1 MTRAFTERRQ
11 FILKLI
17 VQEFVETAT
26 AVSSDMLVRKYGLTI
41 SSATVR
47 NEMAALEELGYL
59 THLHTSAGRVPTDA
73 GYRFFV
79 EHLMEPRPLSAEER
93 RAIRNQFSQVRGELD
108 QWIQLGA
115 AILARTA
122 QNASVIT
129 PPQAYQSRF
138 KHLELIAIYETTVL
152 LVLVLHD
159 GTVRQQ
165 TMTLETPQTQEDLR
179 RIALRINERCKD
191 APMQQVAG
199 YCRDRAEDD
208 ESVEQLGPVLAELE
222 QHVLTLVTAAMQQLE
237 DQVNMQIYSDGL
249 IEMLS
254 QPEFIPALLKEED
267 ASRAVERMRQVLE
280 TFTDH
285 SILGTLVLR
294 ALASDGVHVVIG
306 GEHGKDEMRD
316 YSVVLSRY
324 GVNGVVNGVLGIV
337 GPTRMAY
344 PRSIS
349 TVSYIST
356 VLSDMVGNIYG
367 VDMPPSTTAP
377 DTPTSE

>member
-11 FILKLI
+11 SILKLV

-93 RAIRNQFSQVRGELD
+93 RAIRSQFAQVRGELD

-165 TMTLETPQTQEDLR
+165 TMTLETPQTQDDLR
-179 RIALRINERCKD
+179 RIALHINDACKD
-191 APMQQVAG
+191 ASVQQVER
-199 YCRDRAEDD
+199 YCRDRANDNA
-208 ESVEQLGPVLAELE
+208 SVEQLGPALARLE
-222 QHVLTLVTAAMQQLE
+222 QDVLTLVTAAMHHLE

-324 GVNGVVNGVLGIV
+324 GVNGVVNGVLGII

-367 VDMPPSTTAP
+367 VDTAPAPPAP
-377 DTPTSE
+377 DTSASE

>member
-26 AVSSDMLVRKYGLTI
+26 AVSSDILVRKYGLAI

-59 THLHTSAGRVPTDA
+59 THLHTSAGRVPTDS

-93 RAIRNQFSQVRGELD
+93 RAIRSQFSQVRGELE

-129 PPQAYQSRF
+129 QPQAYQSRF

-165 TMTLETPQTQEDLR
+165 TVTLETPQTQEDLR

-191 APMQQVAG
+191 APMQQVAR
-199 YCRDRAEDD
+199 YCRDRAEDN

-294 ALASDGVHVVIG
+294 ALASDGVHIVIG

-324 GVNGVVNGVLGIV
+324 GVNGVVNGVLGII

-367 VDMPPSTTAP
+367 VDLPSSPTAS

>member
-59 THLHTSAGRVPTDA
+59 THLHTSAGRVPTDS

-93 RAIRNQFSQVRGELD
+93 RAIRSQFSQVRGELD

-165 TMTLETPQTQEDLR
+165 TMTLETPHTQEDLR

-191 APMQQVAG
+191 ASMQQVAR
-199 YCRDRAEDD
+199 YCRDRAEDN

-324 GVNGVVNGVLGIV
+324 GVNGVVNGVLGII

-367 VDMPPSTTAP
+367 VDIPSSPTAP

>member
-1 MTRAFTERRQ
+1 
-11 FILKLI
+11 
-17 VQEFVETAT
+17 
-26 AVSSDMLVRKYGLTI
+26 MLVRNYGLAI

-93 RAIRNQFSQVRGELD
+93 RTIRNQFSQVRGELD

-165 TMTLETPQTQEDLR
+165 TITLETPQTQEDLR

-199 YCRDRAEDD
+199 YCRDRAKDS

-324 GVNGVVNGVLGIV
+324 GVNGVVNGVLGII

-367 VDMPPSTTAP
+367 VDMPPSTPTP
-377 DTPTSE
+377 DTSASE

>member
-11 FILKLI
+11 IILKLV

-26 AVSSDMLVRKYGLTI
+26 AVSSDMLVRKYGLAI

-93 RAIRNQFSQVRGELD
+93 RAIRSQFSQVRGELD

-165 TMTLETPQTQEDLR
+165 TMTLETPHTQEDLR

-191 APMQQVAG
+191 APLQQVAR
-199 YCRDRAEDD
+199 YSRDRAEDD
-208 ESVEQLGPVLAELE
+208 ESVEQLGPGLAELE

-294 ALASDGVHVVIG
+294 ALANDGVHVVIG

-324 GVNGVVNGVLGIV
+324 GVNGVVNGVLGII

-367 VDMPPSTTAP
+367 VDMPPSPTAP

>member
-11 FILKLI
+11 FILKLV

-26 AVSSDMLVRKYGLTI
+26 AVSSDMLVRKYSLNI
-41 SSATVR
+41 SPATVR

-93 RAIRNQFSQVRGELD
+93 RAIRHQFAQVRGELD

-165 TMTLETPQTQEDLR
+165 TMTLEMPQTQEDLR

-191 APMQQVAG
+191 APVQQVAR
-199 YCRDRAEDD
+199 YCRERGEDT
-208 ESVEQLGPVLAELE
+208 ESVEQLGPLLAELE
-222 QHVLTLVTAAMQQLE
+222 QQVLTMVTAAMRQLE

-367 VDMPPSTTAP
+367 VDMMPSTPAP
-377 DTPTSE
+377 DTSTSE

>member
-11 FILKLI
+11 IILKLV

-26 AVSSDMLVRKYGLTI
+26 AVSSDMLVRKYGLAI

-93 RAIRNQFSQVRGELD
+93 RAIRSQFSQVRGELD

-165 TMTLETPQTQEDLR
+165 TMTLETPHTQEDLR

-191 APMQQVAG
+191 APLQQVAR
-199 YCRDRAEDD
+199 YSRDRAEDD
-208 ESVEQLGPVLAELE
+208 ESVEQLGPGLAELE
-222 QHVLTLVTAAMQQLE
+222 QHVLTLVTASMQQLE

-294 ALASDGVHVVIG
+294 ALANDGVHVVIG

-324 GVNGVVNGVLGIV
+324 GVNGVVNGVLGII

-367 VDMPPSTTAP
+367 VDMPPSPTAP

>member
-1 MTRAFTERRQ
+1 
-11 FILKLI
+11 
-17 VQEFVETAT
+17 
-26 AVSSDMLVRKYGLTI
+26 
-41 SSATVR
+41 
-47 NEMAALEELGYL
+47 MAALEELGYL

-79 EHLMEPRPLSAEER
+79 EHLMEPLPLSAEER
-93 RAIRNQFSQVRGELD
+93 RAIRHQFAQVRGELD

-165 TMTLETPQTQEDLR
+165 TMTLEMPQTQEDLR

-191 APMQQVAG
+191 APVRQVAR
-199 YCRDRAEDD
+199 YCRERGEDT
-208 ESVEQLGPVLAELE
+208 ESVEQLGPLLAELE
-222 QHVLTLVTAAMQQLE
+222 QQVLTMVTAAMRQLE

-324 GVNGVVNGVLGIV
+324 GVNGVVNGVLGVI

-356 VLSDMVGNIYG
+356 VLSDMVSNIYG
-367 VDMPPSTTAP
+367 VDLMPPTPAP
-377 DTPTSE
+377 DTSTSE

>member
-11 FILKLI
+11 FILKLV

-26 AVSSDMLVRKYGLTI
+26 AVSSDMLVRKYGLNI
-41 SSATVR
+41 SPATVR

-79 EHLMEPRPLSAEER
+79 EHLMEPLPLSAEER
-93 RAIRNQFSQVRGELD
+93 RAIRHQFAQVRGELD

-165 TMTLETPQTQEDLR
+165 TMTLEMPQTQEDLR

-191 APMQQVAG
+191 APVQQVAR
-199 YCRDRAEDD
+199 YCRERGEDT
-208 ESVEQLGPVLAELE
+208 ESVEQLGPLLAELE
-222 QHVLTLVTAAMQQLE
+222 QQVLTMVTAAMRQLE

-324 GVNGVVNGVLGIV
+324 GVNGVVNGVLGVI

-356 VLSDMVGNIYG
+356 VLSDMVSNIYG
-367 VDMPPSTTAP
+367 VDLMPPTPAP
-377 DTPTSE
+377 DTSTSE

>member
-11 FILKLI
+11 FILKLV

-93 RAIRNQFSQVRGELD
+93 RAIRSQFSQVRGELD

-129 PPQAYQSRF
+129 SPQAYQSRF

-191 APMQQVAG
+191 ASMQQVAG
-199 YCRDRAEDD
+199 YCRDRAEDN

-367 VDMPPSTTAP
+367 VDIPSSTTAP